1 MKNKII
7 IIVTLISSICKAQV
21 YVKPVT
27 QASLNVI
34 STGVGAGYTIN
45 NRLDVGALFQY
56 GNNYKEYSLFV
67 KYNITNNNAFN
78 IGLSNKA
85 GILNNAPIIFF
96 PALESEW
103 VFNRC
108 RLELGLRPTQQGL
121 LFIEPRFKINLFN
134 KLF

>member
-1 MKNKII
+1 MNKVILALLLG
-7 IIVTLISSICKAQV
+7 TSICNAQV
-21 YVKPVT
+21 YIKPVT

-56 GNNYKEYSLFV
+56 GYNYKEHSLFV

-78 IGLSNKA
+78 IGISNKA

-103 VFNRC
+103 VFNRS

-134 KLF
+134 K